1 MAFFAADRI
10 KVSTTTTGTSA
21 FGLSTATSTAFLN
34 FADGGVPDGATVH
47 YAAYT
52 ATEFECGEGVY
63 TSAGTTLSRD
73 TIFQSSNGGLIVT
86 FGSSPTVIVT
96 PLAESVVLTQSPE
109 IVETLV
115 PDANDGAAL
124 GTTALR
130 LSDLFL
136 ADGGVINIGATGSAA
151 TITHVAASDSITI
164 AADPDN
170 ATATSLI
177 NLSIDGTNE
186 AILSGTNFTP
196 GANDGNALG
205 SATVSWADAFLAD
218 GGVVNWGN
226 GGVTVTHTAASDSL
240 TFDADSGNALA
251 STQINF
257 DVDGART
264 CSINATGIAFN
275 ADTAAANSL
284 DDYEEGTFTPTIA
297 FGGASVGVTYD
308 TQSGHYTKIGDVVH
322 VSIVVILTSNGTS
335 VGSVTLGT
343 LPFAARAT
351 NPVNQCGVAH
361 TDDLSGVS
369 GGIYV
374 ALAASG
380 TAVSLRQGVT
390 GNTAAIADTNTIDS
404 SIFHVNITYFV

>member
-10 KVSTTTTGTSA
+10 KVSTTTTGTAS
-21 FGLSTATSTAFLN
+21 FGIGTATSSAFVD
-34 FADGGVPDGATVH
+34 FDDGGIPNGATVH

-63 TSAGTTLSRD
+63 DSGVPELSRD
-73 TIFQSSNGGLIVT
+73 TIFQSSNAGLIVT
-86 FGSSPTVIVT
+86 FGSSPTLIVT
-96 PLAESVVLTQSPE
+96 PLAESVVLTQAPE

-136 ADGGVINIGATGSAA
+136 ADGGVINLGASGSAA
-151 TITHVAASDSITI
+151 TITHTAASDSITI

-218 GGVVNWGN
+218 GGVINYGN
-226 GGVTVTHTAASDSL
+226 GGVTETHTAASDSL
-240 TFDADSGNALA
+240 TFSADSGNALG

-275 ADTAAANSL
+275 ADTADANSL
-284 DDYEEGTFTPTIA
+284 DDYEEGTWTPSLR
-297 FGGASVGVTYD
+297 FGGATTGITYG
-308 TQSGHYTKIGDVVH
+308 TQTGTYTKIGRFVFAQF
-322 VSIVVILTSNGTS
+322 SIVLTSNGTAA
-335 VGSVTLGT
+335 GNNDVTG
-343 LPFAARAT
+343 LPFT
-351 NPVNQCGVAH
+351 
-361 TDDLSGVS
+361 
-369 GGIYV
+369 I
-374 ALAASG
+374 G
-380 TAVSLRQGVT
+380 TADGAGSIKYYANLSAIDGRIGTDTQT
-390 GNTAAIADTNTIDS
+390 STSTFIFNESAATITATLTEANFPDTSQIYGM
-404 SIFHVNITYFV
+404 VVYQV